1 MLQPSFCSCTKVF
14 PTVCR
19 GSSHAPSHLD
29 GPPHQEWRWPQ
40 RQFHRPNG
48 PNAYNL
54 EGCLAFF
61 FSRKAFRPTSFFKKN
76 ESFGNQIVGVI
87 FQERHQEV
95 NRESNCCLSFPL
107 HASWVWF
114 VKNWFVK
121 TSKSTVRSGSNPI
134 TRQIGDSPWSSTKC
148 SHVMILRALPFADLN
163 KQSRRKNS
171 WENG

>member
-1 MLQPSFCSCTKVF
+1 MHQATWMVHHIKNDAGHSVNSTGQMDQMQKIWKDA
-14 PTVCR
+14 
-19 GSSHAPSHLD
+19 SH
-29 GPPHQEWRWPQ
+29 
-40 RQFHRPNG
+40 
-48 PNAYNL
+48 
-54 EGCLAFF
+54 F